1 MSRLKSKSTI
11 LWCEYYVKF
20 SFLSI
25 NKVLSQ
31 YGHLCVLL
39 MAFTHQRRCTA
50 HRTINSLAHTLAN
63 LAVRQSLLATC
74 SYLPSVW
81 EWVASTLVFL
91 VVYLQHL
98 YYWSEGPFVFKESV
112 MTGKLSKVKEQ
123 RPLVANVSIVYLRA
137 LLEGGGTT
145 EGLVL
150 AENCRLLFCICF
162 LHLTEP
168 L

>member
-31 YGHLCVLL
+31 YGHLCVLF
-39 MAFTHQRRCTA
+39 MAFTHQRCMA
-50 HRTINSLAHTLAN
+50 HWTINSLAHTLAN
-63 LAVRQSLLATC
+63 LAVRQSLLTSC
-74 SYLPSVW
+74 SYLPSVR
-81 EWVASTLVFL
+81 EWVASTLVFS

-98 YYWSEGPFVFKESV
+98 YYWSEGPFVVKECV
-112 MTGKLSKVKEQ
+112 MTGKLSRVKEQ
-123 RPLVANVSIVYLRA
+123 RPLVADVNTVYLSA
-137 LLEGGGTT
+137 LLERGVGSCW
-145 EGLVL
+145 ELQVIIL
-150 AENCRLLFCICF
+150 HLF
-162 LHLTEP
+162 LTEP